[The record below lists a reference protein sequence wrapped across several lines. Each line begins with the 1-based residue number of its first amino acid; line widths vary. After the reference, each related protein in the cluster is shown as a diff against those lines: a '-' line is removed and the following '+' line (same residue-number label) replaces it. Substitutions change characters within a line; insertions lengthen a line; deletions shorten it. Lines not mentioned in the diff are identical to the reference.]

1 MIGALLGLS
10 HAMVEDLSPT
20 CPACHHHSYLI
31 AQLNSFAFLICN
43 SCQQASTKDHYGCPT
58 CYDQG
63 IIISHEIR
71 EFCGCVMC
79 CHYQKTQILQIEITM
94 KLVTKYKLA
103 AKKKLHQ
110 IFPKN
115 ASSSD
120 QSAAACTADDVHQV

>member
-1 MIGALLGLS
+1 M
-10 HAMVEDLSPT
+10 
-20 CPACHHHSYLI
+20 
-31 AQLNSFAFLICN
+31 
-43 SCQQASTKDHYGCPT
+43 STSKYKRPYYGCPT

-63 IIISHEIR
+63 IIIPYEIG

-115 ASSSD
+115 VSSSD
-120 QSAAACTADDVHQV
+120 QSAACTGDDVHQV

>member
-1 MIGALLGLS
+1 M
-10 HAMVEDLSPT
+10 
-20 CPACHHHSYLI
+20 
-31 AQLNSFAFLICN
+31 
-43 SCQQASTKDHYGCPT
+43 STSKYKRPYYGCPT

-63 IIISHEIR
+63 IIIPYEIG

-120 QSAAACTADDVHQV
+120 QSAACTADDVHQVWDERWPAMDEVRN